1 MIGRLQG
8 TLAVKHPPEL
18 LIDVQG
24 VGYEVQMPM
33 TCFYELPEIGQPVT
47 VWIHFVVREDAQL
60 LFGFNTV
67 DERALFRLLLRA
79 QGVGPKLALTIM
91 SSMSAEQFVGAIQQ
105 KDIIMLT
112 KIPGVGKKT
121 ADRLVVE
128 LKDRLKDF
136 TGADYNTGLPGSE
149 TKHVFTTP
157 VATAESEALSALI
170 ALGYKQNQ
178 AEQVLR
184 KVASDDMSAEDIIR
198 QALKAMM

>member
-33 TCFYELPEIGQPVT
+33 TCFYELPEVGEQVT
-47 VWIHFVVREDAQL
+47 VWTHFVVREDAQL

-91 SSMSAEQFVGAIQQ
+91 SSMSAGQFVAAIQN
-105 KDIIMLT
+105 KDIAMLT

-128 LKDRLKDF
+128 MKDRLKDF
-136 TGADYNTGLPGSE
+136 SGADYNTGLPGGEPQPLMASA
-149 TKHVFTTP
+149 P
-157 VATAESEALSALI
+157 SAQSEALSALV
-170 ALGYKQNQ
+170 ALGYKPNQ
-178 AEQVLR
+178 AEQVMR
-184 KVASDDMSAEDIIR
+184 KVATDDMSAEDIIR